1 MKQGLILRI
10 AKTHLLSRFKQ
21 SLIAGLGVTFGISMF
36 IAMVSFMTGVN
47 VLLEKLMLSSTPH
60 IHIYNDIKTNRKT
73 ILDILNNPEKN
84 FNVVHNV
91 KPKDEEHNIKDGL
104 PITELIKKD
113 PHVYGASPLVTS
125 QVFYNNGSTP
135 INGSISG
142 VDILEQDKLF
152 NLGEKIVKGDLK
164 GLLSVNDGIIIG
176 SGLAEK
182 LNVGVND
189 RVNITTPTGAQ
200 IQLNIV
206 GIFTSGISMID
217 NIMSYSTLKTAQK
230 IMGKSNDYITDIN
243 IKLKNID
250 DAPLMAKTFGRQ
262 FDYKSDDWLTSNAEI
277 LVSFTLRNV
286 ITYAVSVALLI
297 VAGFGIYNIL
307 TMMIYEN
314 MNDIAIL
321 KATGFTGNDIMK
333 LFLTEALLIGMT
345 GGIAGL
351 FLGFLISLG
360 ISNIPFHSKAV
371 ISMNHMPV
379 NFDPQY
385 YLFGLLFA
393 LITTAISG
401 FLPARKAS
409 KVDPVSII
417 RGK

>member
-73 ILDILNNPEKN
+73 IVDILGSPDKN
-84 FNVVHNV
+84 FNVVHHV
-91 KPKDEEHNIKDGL
+91 KPKDEGKNIKDGL
-104 PITELIKKD
+104 PITALIKND

-125 QVFYNNGSTP
+125 QVFYNYGSTP

-152 NLGEKIVKGDLK
+152 DISGKIVKGDLHD
-164 GLLSVNDGIIIG
+164 LLSVSNAILIG

-182 LNVGVND
+182 LNVGVNE
-189 RVNITTPTGAQ
+189 RVNITTPTGVQ
-200 IQLNIV
+200 IQLTVV
-206 GIFTSGISMID
+206 GIFTSGISMVD
-217 NIMSYSTLKTAQK
+217 NTMSYSTLKTAQK
-230 IMGKSNDYITDIN
+230 ILGKSNEYITDIN

-250 DAPLMAKTFGRQ
+250 DAPVMAKTFERQ
-262 FDYKSDDWLTSNAEI
+262 FGYKADDWLTANAEI

-321 KATGFTGNDIMK
+321 KATGFSGGDIMK

-345 GGIAGL
+345 GGMGGL
-351 FLGFLISLG
+351 LLGFLISLG
-360 ISNIPFHSKAV
+360 ISNIPFHSKAF
-371 ISMNHMPV
+371 ISMDHMPV

-385 YLFGLLFA
+385 YMFGLLFA